1 MTLTAFARSRG
12 LRRRRLEYWRDRL
25 AKPAKTSGPKFH
37 RVHLTDS
44 SHQGRVDSE
53 VIEIVTAR
61 GYRVVVRPGF
71 DGGFLAEVVRVL
83 EALPC

>member
-1 MTLTAFARSRG
+1 
-12 LRRRRLEYWRDRL
+12 
-25 AKPAKTSGPKFH
+25 
-37 RVHLTDS
+37 
-44 SHQGRVDSE
+44 VDSE